1 MTNELERGHDVMSET
16 NNFVYKTGEVLKRL
30 DLKDSVFKK
39 YIFSLEKEGYSFQ
52 RNNLGHRLFTE
63 DDIKALEMFLE
74 LISYDGMTIE
84 SVARKI
90 GMANKKRLEPMGH
103 DVMPENGID
112 GHDIIPERDSSSH
125 DAMTLMNALLKE
137 QEQRFVRLLQE
148 QEQTFKNEIQA
159 IKNNQTQEVH
169 ELKKILLDR
178 IDEKEG
184 IEKRD
189 ELLIQVMR
197 DVQETKKMLAV
208 SQEKTSKKWWEFW
221 R

>member
-103 DVMPENGID
+103 DVMPE
-112 GHDIIPERDSSSH
+112 RDSSSH

-137 QEQRFVRLLQE
+137 QEQRFVRLLRE

-169 ELKKILLDR
+169 ELKKILLER

>member
-1 MTNELERGHDVMSET
+1 MTNELERGHDIMSET

-90 GMANKKRLEPMGH
+90 GMANKKQLESTGH
-103 DVMPENGID
+103 DGIPETGTD
-112 GHDIIPERDSSSH
+112 GHDIIHESDSSSH
-125 DAMTLMNALLKE
+125 DAMSLMNALLKE
-137 QEQRFVRLLQE
+137 QEQRFVRLLRE

-169 ELKKILLDR
+169 ELKKILLER

-197 DVQETKKMLAV
+197 DVQETKKMLAA
-208 SQEKTSKKWWEFW
+208 SQEKNSKKWWEFW

>member
-39 YIFSLEKEGYSFQ
+39 YIFSLEKEGYSFR

-63 DDIKALEMFLE
+63 EDIKALEMFLE

-90 GMANKKRLEPMGH
+90 GMANKKQLEPMGH

-148 QEQTFKNEIQA
+148 QEQTFKNEIQT
-159 IKNNQTQEVH
+159 IKDNQTQEVY
-169 ELKKILLDR
+169 ELKKTLLERMD
-178 IDEKEG
+178 DNAG
-184 IEKRD
+184 TEKRD
-189 ELLIQVMR
+189 EVLIQVMR
-197 DVQETKKMLAV
+197 DIRETKKMLAA
-208 SQEKTSKKWWEFW
+208 SQEETKKKWWEFW

>member
-1 MTNELERGHDVMSET
+1 MSEI
-16 NNFVYKTGEVLKRL
+16 NNLVYKTGDVLKRL

-39 YIFSLEKEGYSFQ
+39 YIFSLEKEGYTFK

-63 DDIKALEMFLE
+63 EDIKALEMFLK

-84 SVARKI
+84 AVARKI
-90 GMANKKRLEPMGH
+90 GETNQKRFEAEGY
-103 DVMPENGID
+103 DGVTSSNNE
-112 GHDIIPERDSSSH
+112 GHDITIEADSDRH
-125 DAMTLMNALLKE
+125 DAMTLMNVLLKE
-137 QEQRFVRLLQE
+137 QEQRFVSLLHQ

-169 ELKKILLDR
+169 ELKKILLER
-178 IDEKEG
+178 MDEKDG

-189 ELLIQVMR
+189 EILIQVMR

-208 SQEKTSKKWWEFW
+208 SQEKTPKKWWEFW

>member
-1 MTNELERGHDVMSET
+1 MSET

-39 YIFSLEKEGYSFQ
+39 YIFSLEKEGYFFR

-63 DDIKALEMFLE
+63 DDIKALEMFLK

-90 GMANKKRLEPMGH
+90 GMANKKELEPTGH
-103 DVMPENGID
+103 EGIPETGTD
-112 GHDIIPERDSSSH
+112 GHDIIHESGSSSH
-125 DAMTLMNALLKE
+125 DAMSLMNALLKE

-169 ELKKILLDR
+169 ELKKTLLER

-184 IEKRD
+184 NR
-189 ELLIQVMR
+189 
-197 DVQETKKMLAV
+197 KKG
-208 SQEKTSKKWWEFW
+208 
-221 R
+221 

>member
-39 YIFSLEKEGYSFQ
+39 YIFSLEKEGYSFR

-84 SVARKI
+84 SVAKKI

-112 GHDIIPERDSSSH
+112 GHDIIPEEGSSSH
-125 DAMTLMNALLKE
+125 DAMTLMNELLKE
-137 QEQRFVRLLQE
+137 QEKRFVRLLQE
-148 QEQTFKNEIQA
+148 QEQTFKNEIQT
-159 IKNNQTQEVH
+159 IKDNQTQEVY
-169 ELKKILLDR
+169 ELKKTLLERMD
-178 IDEKEG
+178 DDTG
-184 IEKRD
+184 TEKRD
-189 ELLIQVMR
+189 EILIQVMR
-197 DVQETKKMLAV
+197 DIRETKKMLAA
-208 SQEKTSKKWWEFW
+208 SQEENKKKWWEFW

>member
-103 DVMPENGID
+103 DIMPENGID

-137 QEQRFVRLLQE
+137 QEQRFVRLLRE

-169 ELKKILLDR
+169 ELKKILLER

>member
-39 YIFSLEKEGYSFQ
+39 YVSSLEKEGYSFR

-63 DDIKALEMFLE
+63 EDIKALEMFLE

-90 GMANKKRLEPMGH
+90 GTANKKQIEPMGH
-103 DVMPENGID
+103 DVMTGNDID
-112 GHDIIPERDSSSH
+112 GHDVMTEKDTSSH
-125 DAMTLMNALLKE
+125 DVMTLVNVLLKE
-137 QEQRFVRLLQE
+137 QEQRFVRILQD

-159 IKNNQTQEVH
+159 IKDNQSQEVY
-169 ELKKILLDR
+169 ELKKTLLERMD
-178 IDEKEG
+178 DDG
-184 IEKRD
+184 GTEKRD
-189 ELLIQVMR
+189 EILIQVMR
-197 DVQETKKMLAV
+197 DIRETKKMVAA
-208 SQEKTSKKWWEFW
+208 SQQESKKKWWEFW

>member
-39 YIFSLEKEGYSFQ
+39 YVSSLEKEGYSFR

-63 DDIKALEMFLE
+63 EDIKALEMFLE

-90 GMANKKRLEPMGH
+90 GTANKKQIEPMGH
-103 DVMPENGID
+103 DIMTGNDID
-112 GHDIIPERDSSSH
+112 GHDVMTEKDTSSH
-125 DAMTLMNALLKE
+125 DVMTLVNVLLKE
-137 QEQRFVRLLQE
+137 QEQRFVRILQE

-159 IKNNQTQEVH
+159 IKDNQTQEVY
-169 ELKKILLDR
+169 ELKKTLLERMD
-178 IDEKEG
+178 DDG
-184 IEKRD
+184 GTEKRD
-189 ELLIQVMR
+189 EILIQVMR
-197 DVQETKKMLAV
+197 DIRETKKMVAA
-208 SQEKTSKKWWEFW
+208 SQQESKKKWWEFW

>member
-1 MTNELERGHDVMSET
+1 MSDT

-30 DLKDSVFKK
+30 NLKDSVFKK
-39 YIFSLEKEGYSFQ
+39 YVFSLEKEGYSFQ

-63 DDIKALEMFLE
+63 EDIKALEMFLE

-90 GMANKKRLEPMGH
+90 GTANKKQIEPMGH
-103 DVMPENGID
+103 DVMTGNDID
-112 GHDIIPERDSSSH
+112 GHDVMTENDIDGHDVMTEKDASSH
-125 DAMTLMNALLKE
+125 DAMTLMSVLLKE

-159 IKNNQTQEVH
+159 IKDSQIQEVY
-169 ELKKILLDR
+169 ELKKTLLERMD
-178 IDEKEG
+178 DDTG
-184 IEKRD
+184 TEKRD
-189 ELLIQVMR
+189 EILIQVMR
-197 DVQETKKMLAV
+197 DIRETKKMVAA
-208 SQEKTSKKWWEFW
+208 SQEDTKKKWWEFW

>member
-1 MTNELERGHDVMSET
+1 MTNELERGHDVMSDT

-39 YIFSLEKEGYSFQ
+39 YVFSLEKEGYSFQ

-63 DDIKALEMFLE
+63 EDIKALEMFLE

-90 GMANKKRLEPMGH
+90 GTANKKQIEPMGH
-103 DVMPENGID
+103 DVMTGNDID
-112 GHDIIPERDSSSH
+112 GH
-125 DAMTLMNALLKE
+125 DAMTLMSVLLKE

-159 IKNNQTQEVH
+159 IKDSQIQEVY
-169 ELKKILLDR
+169 ELKKTLLERMD
-178 IDEKEG
+178 DDTG
-184 IEKRD
+184 TEKRD
-189 ELLIQVMR
+189 EILIQVMR
-197 DVQETKKMLAV
+197 DIRETKKMVAA
-208 SQEKTSKKWWEFW
+208 SQEDNKKKWWEFW

>member
-1 MTNELERGHDVMSET
+1 MSEI

-39 YIFSLEKEGYSFQ
+39 YIFSLEKEGYTFQ

-90 GMANKKRLEPMGH
+90 GLANKKQLETEGH
-103 DVMPENGID
+103 DGVPSSGNE
-112 GHDIIPERDSSSH
+112 GHDITVEDDSHSH

-137 QEQRFVRLLQE
+137 QEQRFVGLLQQ

-169 ELKKILLDR
+169 ELKKILLER
-178 IDEKEG
+178 MDEKDG

-189 ELLIQVMR
+189 EILIQVMR

-208 SQEKTSKKWWEFW
+208 SQEKTPKKWWEFW

>member
-39 YIFSLEKEGYSFQ
+39 YIFSLEKEGYSFR

-63 DDIKALEMFLE
+63 EDIKALEMFLE

-90 GMANKKRLEPMGH
+90 GTTNKKQIEPTGH
-103 DVMPENGID
+103 DVMPGSDID
-112 GHDIIPERDSSSH
+112 GHDIMTEKDSSSH
-125 DAMTLMNALLKE
+125 DAMTLMNVLLKE

-169 ELKKILLDR
+169 ELKKILLER

-208 SQEKTSKKWWEFW
+208 SQEKISKKWWEFW